1 MFVCTYSMITDLGKP
16 SFLKKAKLLAIDYIT
31 VFWLAI
37 LLCTCSGSFLGSNL
51 IVVVIEIYFVVCMYT
66 VVTLCIIVTVL
77 AEDAIKAA
85 LNDYKIKRQKKA
97 AGS

>member
-1 MFVCTYSMITDLGKP
+1 
-16 SFLKKAKLLAIDYIT
+16 
-31 VFWLAI
+31 
-37 LLCTCSGSFLGSNL
+37 
-51 IVVVIEIYFVVCMYT
+51 MYT